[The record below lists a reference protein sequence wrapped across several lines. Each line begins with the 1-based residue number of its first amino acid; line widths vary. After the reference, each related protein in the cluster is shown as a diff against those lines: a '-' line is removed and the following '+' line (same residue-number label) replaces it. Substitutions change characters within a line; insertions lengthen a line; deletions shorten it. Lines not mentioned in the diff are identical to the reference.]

1 VVYEYRDP
9 ADYKFGTLSLAAAI
23 SDTTLN
29 SANFA
34 SLVGGL
40 LSTTRYV
47 PMVLHDP
54 TIPAYE
60 VVWITAHT
68 AAATS
73 VTVVRGKEGTA
84 ARAWPSQTQWLIAPT
99 IRDALAAV
107 ANAAAL
113 PSEPH
118 TGMRALQL
126 DTGAV
131 VERTRNQGWAS
142 PPISNPADVFGP
154 HGGAAVPV
162 GSRPIFKSGVYQET
176 SDGGSL
182 LVATLPGGGFPT
194 ATKTVLAQVANG
206 ILRLVLE
213 SYTTTTATFSVWNGN
228 SAAGGGQVVTFHLM
242 ATGY

>member
-1 VVYEYRDP
+1 MVYEYRDP
-9 ADYKFGTLSLAAAI
+9 VDYKFGTLSLAAAI
-23 SDTTLN
+23 GDTTLN

-34 SLVGGL
+34 GLVGGA

-54 TIPAYE
+54 AVPAYE
-60 VVWITAHT
+60 VVWVTAHT

-113 PSEPH
+113 PAEPH

-154 HGGAAVPV
+154 VGGSAVPV
-162 GSRPIFKSGVYQET
+162 GSRPVIKSGVYQAT
-176 SDGGSL
+176 TDGSSL
-182 LVATLPGGGFPT
+182 IVVTLPNGGFAT

-213 SYTTTTATFSVWNGN
+213 SYTTTTATFSAWSGN
-228 SAAGGGQVVTFHLM
+228 VASGGGQVITFHLL

>member
-1 VVYEYRDP
+1 MVYEYRDP
-9 ADYKFGTLSLAAAI
+9 VDYKFGTLSVAAAI
-23 SDTTLN
+23 GDTTLN

-34 SLVGGL
+34 GLVGGL

-54 TIPAYE
+54 SVPVYE

-99 IRDALAAV
+99 VRDALAAD

-118 TGMRALQL
+118 TGMRRLLL
-126 DTGAV
+126 DTGTV
-131 VERTRNQGWAS
+131 VERTRNQGWAT
-142 PPISNPADVFGP
+142 PPISLAADVFGP
-154 HGGAAVPV
+154 AGGSAVPA
-162 GSRPIFKSGVYQET
+162 GNRPIFKSGVYQST
-176 SDGGSL
+176 TDGSSQF
-182 LVATLPGGGFPT
+182 VATLPNGGFPT

-228 SAAGGGQVVTFHLM
+228 AAAGSGNVVTYHLF